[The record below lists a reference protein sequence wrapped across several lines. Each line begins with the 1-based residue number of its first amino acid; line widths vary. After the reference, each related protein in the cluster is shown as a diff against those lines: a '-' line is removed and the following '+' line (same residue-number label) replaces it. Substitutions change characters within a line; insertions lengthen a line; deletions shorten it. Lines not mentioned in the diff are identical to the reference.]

1 MLFIKIK
8 NSTSYL
14 VKLLKHARLGT
25 IIEYNKYSYY
35 IVFLEVE
42 TLATYK

>member
-1 MLFIKIK
+1 MLFIKVK
-8 NSTSYL
+8 NSTLYL
-14 VKLLKHARLGT
+14 VKLLKHTRLGI

-42 TLATYK
+42 TLTTYK